1 MKSYFSKLADRATL
15 ANVPAV
21 SAVYAPRVSDPFE
34 SESPQQIQPPPEQNS
49 RRVQSVPDAP
59 GVVLSAPLE
68 DAQTDRMRPVVEKQ
82 KHTSELPTEV
92 QTLQPKPQDDLHVN
106 ERRLTEESSVE
117 SQRSATSKEDATRE
131 TESPGALTLVP
142 REAPEL
148 SELATK
154 ESLPEDGSE
163 ITDNRIA
170 DIERE
175 QAVLLRKADMFMSNL
190 LEPRREPT
198 PKNEIKDNAE
208 ASTPITRIEK
218 EPVNRL
224 EPVKRMPPSTTQEAE
239 GPSLVIG
246 KLTVE
251 VTPSTP
257 TAAVAPPQR
266 TIVRGSRSRGFG
278 ANSSRRFGLGQF

>member
-1 MKSYFSKLADRATL
+1 MKSYFAKLADRATL

-34 SESPQQIQPPPEQNS
+34 SDSPQQIQRPPEQNS
-49 RRVQSVPDAP
+49 QRVQPVPDAP
-59 GVVLSAPLE
+59 GVVLSSPPE
-68 DAQTDRMRPVVEKQ
+68 DAQTDRIRPVVETHKRP
-82 KHTSELPTEV
+82 SELPSEV
-92 QTLQPKPQDDLHVN
+92 QTLQPKPQDDLHVS
-106 ERRLTEESSVE
+106 ERGIKEESSVE
-117 SQRSATSKEDATRE
+117 SQRSATSKEAATQE
-131 TESPGALTLVP
+131 TESPKALTLVP

-154 ESLPEDGSE
+154 ESLPEDRTE
-163 ITDNRIA
+163 IADNRIA

-175 QAVLLRKADMFMSNL
+175 QAALLRKADMFMSNL
-190 LEPRREPT
+190 LEARREPT
-198 PKNEIKDNAE
+198 SKNETNDNE
-208 ASTPITRIEK
+208 KASTPISRIER

-224 EPVKRMPPSTTQEAE
+224 EPVQRIPPPTTPEAE